1 MTTGRS
7 RFFSRLLL
15 AAAGL
20 VVVGFLFMRSLEQ
33 TRTEPYAVP
42 RDHADAWTLEVA
54 PAGSAR
60 SPMLVMRT
68 SRQLVSN
75 LSRQVF
81 QRTMEST
88 ASPMNSLIPVVM
100 QGEFD
105 AALAGRMTA
114 DDLLAAAR
122 AAGLETARHQL
133 RCLAHRRESSGR
145 SVQQVYFLIVDSPGI
160 MTFREELARSAG
172 ATFDA
177 SALTPVVIVAH
188 SEGSFDRWLPIRASE
203 AECVAPIRVE
213 G

>member
-7 RFFSRLLL
+7 KFLSRLLL
-15 AAAGL
+15 AAAGV

-42 RDHADAWTLEVA
+42 PDHAKAWTLEVA

-60 SPMLVMRT
+60 SPLLVLRT

-88 ASPMNSLIPVVM
+88 ASPTNSVIPVVM
-100 QGEFD
+100 QGEFE
-105 AALAGRMTA
+105 AALAGRMTP

-145 SVQQVYFLIVDSPGI
+145 SVQQVHFVMVDSPGV
-160 MTFREELARSAG
+160 MAFREQLARSAG
-172 ATFDA
+172 EAFDP

-188 SEGSFDRWLPIRASE
+188 SEGSLDRWLPIRTSE
-203 AECVAPIRVE
+203 AECIAPIRME